1 MGLDMIRWYDYPVA
15 LLAADIMLTMA
26 FSIPWVGFIVA
37 YTMYEYG
44 WSAYCEY
51 RLGKENNL
59 K

>member
-1 MGLDMIRWYDYPVA
+1 MIRWYDYPVA
-15 LLAADIMLTMA
+15 LLAADRMLTMA

-37 YTMYEYG
+37 NAMYEYG